1 MEGVKLAIMKV
12 LDLVNKL
19 NEIGYDE
26 NTELSFSCVDGNTG
40 ECYDIPFEEIC
51 FGETLTGQPYCNDI
65 IDIGVDVN
73 AAKAYLKAKSDS
85 CMHEMIDELRGVL
98 YDYDSIDVE

>member
-1 MEGVKLAIMKV
+1 MKKGKRYQEAAKL
-12 LDLVNKL
+12 
-19 NEIGYDE
+19 
-26 NTELSFSCVDGNTG
+26 VD
-40 ECYDIPFEEIC
+40 
-51 FGETLTGQPYCNDI
+51 
-65 IDIGVDVN
+65 

>member
-1 MEGVKLAIMKV
+1 MKV

-26 NTELSFSCVDGNTG
+26 NTEQSFSCVDGNIG
-40 ECYDIPFEEIC
+40 ECYDISFEEIC
-51 FGETLTGQPYCNDI
+51 FGETLIGQLYCNDI
-65 IDIGVDVN
+65 IDIGVDVDVV
-73 AAKAYLKAKSDS
+73 KVYFKAKFDS